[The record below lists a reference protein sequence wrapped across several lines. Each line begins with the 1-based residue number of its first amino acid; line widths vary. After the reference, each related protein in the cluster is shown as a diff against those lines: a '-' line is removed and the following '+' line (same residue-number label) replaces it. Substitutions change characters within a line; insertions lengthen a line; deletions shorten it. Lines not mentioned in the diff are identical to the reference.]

1 MKPARESD
9 KKIKYVKEE
18 EEEGKNHKKTA
29 EQVAHF
35 EIREKRMK

>member
-9 KKIKYVKEE
+9 KKIKYVKE

>member
-9 KKIKYVKEE
+9 KKIKYEK
-18 EEEGKNHKKTA
+18 EEGKNHKKTA